1 MDFNKVRELLKGLIT
16 NSTPTEEVEA
26 ITKVSVAVD
35 ELEKQEQDLI
45 KSHEDLRKKYIE
57 VIKDTS
63 FKGAPKEEDNPQPK
77 SLEECFQE
85 QIEKR
90 KEK

>member
-1 MDFNKVRELLKGLIT
+1 MDFTKVRELLKGLIT
-16 NSTPTEEVEA
+16 DSTPTEEVEA

-35 ELEKQEQDLI
+35 ELEKQEQELI
-45 KSHEDLRKKYIE
+45 QSHEDLRKKYIE
-57 VIKDTS
+57 VIKNTS
-63 FKGAPKEEDNPQPK
+63 FKGTLNEEETPQPK

-85 QIEKR
+85 QIDKR

>member
-1 MDFNKVRELLKGLIT
+1 MDFTKVRELLKGLIT
-16 NSTPTEEVEA
+16 DSTPTEEVEK
-26 ITKVSVAVD
+26 IGKISGEID
-35 ELEKQEQDLI
+35 NLEKEGQDFL

-77 SLEECFQE
+77 TLEECFQE

-90 KEK
+90 KD

>member
-16 NSTPTEEVEA
+16 DSTPTEEVEK
-26 ITKVSVAVD
+26 IGKISGEID
-35 ELEKQEQDLI
+35 NLEKEEQDFL

-77 SLEECFQE
+77 TLEECFKE

-90 KEK
+90 KD

>member
-16 NSTPTEEVEA
+16 DSTPTEEVEA

-63 FKGAPKEEDNPQPK
+63 FKGAPKEDNPEPK
-77 SLEECFQE
+77 TLEECFQE
-85 QIEKR
+85 QIAKR
-90 KEK
+90 KD

>member
-16 NSTPTEEVEA
+16 DSTPTEEVEA
-26 ITKVSVAVD
+26 IGKISGAVD
-35 ELEKQEQDLI
+35 ELEKQEQELI
-45 KSHEDLRKKYIE
+45 QSHENLRKKYIE
-57 VIKDTS
+57 VIKDVA
-63 FKGAPKEEDNPQPK
+63 FKDAPKEEDNPQPK
-77 SLEECFQE
+77 TLEECFQE

>member
-16 NSTPTEEVEA
+16 DSTPTEEVEK
-26 ITKVSVAVD
+26 IGKISGEID
-35 ELEKQEQDLI
+35 NLEKEEQDFL

-85 QIEKR
+85 QIDKR

>member
-16 NSTPTEEVEA
+16 DSTPTEEVEA
-26 ITKVSVAVD
+26 ITRVSVAVD
-35 ELEKQEQDLI
+35 ELEAQEQDLI

-63 FKGAPKEEDNPQPK
+63 FKGAPQEESDPQPK
-77 SLEECFQE
+77 SLEECFAE
-85 QIEKR
+85 EIAKR
-90 KEK
+90 KDK

>member
-1 MDFNKVRELLKGLIT
+1 MDFNRVRELLKGLIT
-16 NSTPTEEVEA
+16 DSTPTEEVEK
-26 ITKVSVAVD
+26 IGKISGEID
-35 ELEKQEQDLI
+35 NLEKEEQDFL

-77 SLEECFQE
+77 TLEECFQE
-85 QIEKR
+85 QIAKR
-90 KEK
+90 KD

>member
-16 NSTPTEEVEA
+16 DSTPTEEVEK
-26 ITKVSVAVD
+26 IGKISGEID
-35 ELEKQEQDLI
+35 NLEKEEQDFL

-63 FKGAPKEEDNPQPK
+63 FKGTPKEEGNPEPK

-85 QIEKR
+85 QIDKR
-90 KEK
+90 KKD